1 MGRDPLEIRQD
12 IHLAGRAL
20 IDAFD
25 GLQRRGWL
33 PFLALGAALVAGLLL
48 QRNRPVREVAARSRN
63 VVDRGLQ
70 IATTLAAI
78 ERFRERRSSRRR
90 AA

>member
-1 MGRDPLEIRQD
+1 MGRDPLEIREN
-12 IHLAGRAL
+12 ITLAGHAL
-20 IDAFD
+20 TDAVD

-33 PFLALGAALVAGLLL
+33 PFLTLGAAFVVGLLL
-48 QRNRPVREVAARSRN
+48 QRKRPVSEVAARSRD

-78 ERFRERRSSRRR
+78 ERFRQRRGGRR